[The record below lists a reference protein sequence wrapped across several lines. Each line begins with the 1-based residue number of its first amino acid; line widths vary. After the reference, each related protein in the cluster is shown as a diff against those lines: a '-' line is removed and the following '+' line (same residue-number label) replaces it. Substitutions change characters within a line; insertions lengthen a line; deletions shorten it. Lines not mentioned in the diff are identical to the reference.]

1 MDVDTFRNELNKL
14 IQVGCTEISASYVG
28 DVARNVVYKG
38 CKMSGTAEQYLRIE
52 IEQPAG
58 YVLAD
63 FSQYP
68 NIAFR
73 VSDTPREGDLHVVGV
88 EKEGNAAIIRVVT
101 TTES

>member
-1 MDVDTFRNELNKL
+1 MDIDTFRNELNKL

-28 DVARNVVYKG
+28 DVERKVVYKD
-38 CKMSGTAEQYLRIE
+38 CEMSGTAEQYLRIE

-88 EKEGNAAIIRVVT
+88 EKDGDAAIIRVVA